1 MNKSKFKG
9 AQIALICG
17 KTGGSWVPEV
27 CRTACRSDEH
37 GHGCAVGE
45 LLAELDDLGEDCRV
59 PAAAPGAST
68 ADRSQWNRIG
78 VMRIEAH
85 HSART
90 IIARANKSDPPL
102 CLDPV
107 DHLVPIRFRRNQ
119 NVELQHSRVT
129 DRVDKPE

>member
-90 IIARANKSDPPL
+90 IKSGVEPPSSIEETAQETPARHPL
-102 CLDPV
+102 SG
-107 DHLVPIRFRRNQ
+107 VPDAADAPYQ
-119 NVELQHSRVT
+119 NLFVMNS
-129 DRVDKPE
+129 